1 MKMLT
6 IAIASMALSLSVPAF
21 DLQDALK
28 DSLIKGVA
36 SSSSTAPATTTSDVD
51 QLKSKEINSGI
62 VEALTRGSEAAV
74 AQLGKKGGFMSNEA
88 LRIPLPPMLQKA
100 EQIMRTM
107 GMGKQA
113 DELILSMNS
122 AAESA
127 IPAAKALL
135 VKSVKEM
142 TMDDAKGILVGGDT
156 AATDFFRRKT
166 ETTLT
171 ERFNPIVKKATERS
185 GLAQKY
191 NQYAGIA
198 ARFGAVDGNQ
208 ATVEQYVTQQ
218 TLNGLYIVI
227 GEQERALR
235 ANPLQAGS
243 ALLQKVFGAVG
254 NK

>member
-6 IAIASMALSLSVPAF
+6 IAIAGMALSLSVQAF

-36 SSSSTAPATTTSDVD
+36 NSSSTAPATTTSGVD

-88 LRIPLPPMLQKA
+88 LRIPLPPMLQKV

-127 IPAAKALL
+127 IPSAKALL
-135 VKSVKEM
+135 VKSVKE
-142 TMDDAKGILVGGDT
+142 
-156 AATDFFRRKT
+156 
-166 ETTLT
+166 LT
-171 ERFNPIVKKATERS
+171 
-185 GLAQKY
+185 
-191 NQYAGIA
+191 
-198 ARFGAVDGNQ
+198 
-208 ATVEQYVTQQ
+208 
-218 TLNGLYIVI
+218 
-227 GEQERALR
+227 
-235 ANPLQAGS
+235 
-243 ALLQKVFGAVG
+243 
-254 NK
+254 

>member
-6 IAIASMALSLSVPAF
+6 IAIAGMVLSLSVLAF

-36 SSSSTAPATTTSDVD
+36 NSSSTAPATTTSGVD

-62 VEALTRGSEAAV
+62 VEALIRGSEAAV
-74 AQLGKKGGFMSNEA
+74 AQLGKNGGFMSNEA
-88 LRIPLPPMLQKA
+88 LRIPLPPMLQKV

-142 TMDDAKGILVGGDT
+142 TLDDAKDVVSNKFPIWLV
-156 AATDFFRRKT
+156 
-166 ETTLT
+166 
-171 ERFNPIVKKATERS
+171 
-185 GLAQKY
+185 
-191 NQYAGIA
+191 
-198 ARFGAVDGNQ
+198 RFGRTAS
-208 ATVEQYVTQQ
+208 
-218 TLNGLYIVI
+218 
-227 GEQERALR
+227 
-235 ANPLQAGS
+235 LQIA
-243 ALLQKVFGAVG
+243 
-254 NK
+254 